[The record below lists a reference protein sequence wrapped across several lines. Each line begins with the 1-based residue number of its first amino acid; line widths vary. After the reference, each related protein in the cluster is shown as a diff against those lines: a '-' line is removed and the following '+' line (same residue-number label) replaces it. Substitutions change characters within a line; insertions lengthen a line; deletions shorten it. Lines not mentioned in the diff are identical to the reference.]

1 MKQTIPVVGMA
12 CSACSANV
20 ERKLNA
26 LPGIHEA
33 SVSLAGRSAL
43 VDYDPDQISLETMKQ
58 QVNAIGYDLV
68 IEKDRSV
75 EQIRRREFQLLR
87 RKTVASWILAL
98 FTMAISMEWLPVG
111 GRDMANQL
119 ALLLALIN
127 LAYCGRQFYVVAWR
141 QLRHATA
148 SMDTLVALST
158 GISFAFSA
166 FNTFW
171 GEAVWGSRGVEWHTY
186 FDASTMIITFVLTGR
201 LLEERAKD
209 STASSIR
216 RLMGMAP
223 KTARR
228 STSPTPS
235 PSRLGEGI
243 AKTDPIVVNDTQEI
257 PISTIAV
264 GDILEVGAG
273 EKVSVDGEVTWATS
287 FMTVDAAYVDE
298 SMITGEPTPAM
309 KRVGDRVLAGTIPSQ
324 GKLRMRAR
332 QVGGDTALA
341 HIVRMVQEAQAS
353 KAPVQRIVDK
363 AAMVFV
369 PVVSVIAIITF
380 FAWWIVGGTTYLP
393 QAILSAVAVLV
404 VACPC
409 AMGLA
414 TPTALMVGMGKAAER
429 QILIKDAT
437 ALERLRKVDALVS
450 DKTGTLTTPNRN
462 IDFTKSDNL
471 PLEERETLKP
481 YAREAMAELHDMGIE
496 VYLMSGDKEEAAKYW
511 ADRAGITHY
520 HSKVLPQDKENL
532 VGQLQQQG
540 KRVAMIGDGINDTQ
554 ALARADVSIAMGKG
568 TDVAMD
574 VAQVT
579 LMGDDLRAIPE
590 AVRLSRSTVRMIWQ
604 NLFWAFIYNIVS
616 IPLAAGVL
624 YLFNIDFQIT
634 PMWASALMAF
644 SSVSVVLNSLRLRY
658 VQ

>member
-1 MKQTIPVVGMA
+1 MA

-111 GRDMANQL
+111 DRDMANQL

-235 PSRLGEGI
+235 PSTLGEGI

-273 EKVSVDGEVTWATS
+273 EKAPVDGEVTWATS
-287 FMTVDAAYVDE
+287 FMTTDAAYVDE
-298 SMITGEPTPAM
+298 SMITGEPTPAV

-324 GKLRMRAR
+324 GKLRMRAQ

-658 VQ
+658 VK